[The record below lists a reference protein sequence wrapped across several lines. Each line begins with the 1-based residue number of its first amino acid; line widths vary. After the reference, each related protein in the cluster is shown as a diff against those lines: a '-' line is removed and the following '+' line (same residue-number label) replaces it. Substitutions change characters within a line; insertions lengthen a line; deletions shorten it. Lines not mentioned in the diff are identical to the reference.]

1 MRFVRRGRG
10 SDESPPVEPAP
21 VTRVEPAKPRP
32 VDPDPVEPDQPVVSA
47 RAESAP
53 AATEPVGPVPEQA
66 AAGAA
71 RVAAPVESAPAPP
84 KPVAHDL
91 SSVEA
96 ELAEADPDVT
106 PDDAL
111 AIETESAHLVAVAE
125 AAADATAVAAGDR
138 VAAIQA
144 DARIGAPD
152 ADGEPAPVRPAR
164 GPVLSWPGSTAE
176 AAGGLAAEDR
186 PPALRFARLHLRSG
200 QYALARAELEAL
212 AGRGRLDGPAL
223 LDLAE
228 IRWRTGDLQG
238 AGEAAK
244 ALVAGGSESPLAL
257 VIAAEAVAAAG
268 RPGEAR
274 RLSSRALDVADAP
287 LGELFAGM
295 PRSTIWP
302 AAPESE
308 TPAAAPRGRSTTTA
322 DTFRAPSTA
331 SEAFAGGRAALVRGD
346 STRAALLLSVAMRLA
361 PEFAEDVLHSVAG
374 RDDHPLLALV
384 RGDAL
389 RLLGQEAEALEAFDR
404 ARGRASSA
412 VSGSLRRGDPGL
424 FDDDPALS
432 GDQEA

>member
-1 MRFVRRGRG
+1 MRFLRWGRR
-10 SDESPPVEPAP
+10 SDESPQVEPAP
-21 VTRVEPAKPRP
+21 VTRVVPAKPRT

-53 AATEPVGPVPEQA
+53 ASPE
-66 AAGAA
+66 
-71 RVAAPVESAPAPP
+71 
-84 KPVAHDL
+84 PVAHDL
-91 SSVEA
+91 SPVEA

-111 AIETESAHLVAVAE
+111 AVKTESAHLVVVAE
-125 AAADATAVAAGDR
+125 AAAGATAVTPGDR
-138 VAAIQA
+138 VAAAQA

-152 ADGEPAPVRPAR
+152 ADGEPAPARPAR
-164 GPVLSWPGSTAE
+164 GPVLLWPGSTAE

-244 ALVAGGSESPLAL
+244 ALLAGGSESPLAL
-257 VIAAEAVAAAG
+257 VIAAEAVTAAG

-331 SEAFAGGRAALVRGD
+331 SEAFAGGRAALARGD

-412 VSGSLRRGDPGL
+412 ASGSLRRGDPGL

-432 GDQEA
+432 GDEEA